1 MVAQLTRDYELLMII
16 SPEANEEEV
25 TTALERVTNFITGRG
40 GSIID
45 QSNWGLRR
53 LAYPIQNFHEGN
65 YVLTRF
71 SADTSDI
78 IELDNSL
85 KASEDILRHLTTK
98 IDKSVNLTAAKAK
111 AAEPPEEEVSE
122 AVDSVETASE
132 EEKAEEPS
140 EAVDS
145 VEAAE
150 PAESSAEVSEA
161 VDSIETAEEEK
172 TEEPAEA
179 VDSDE
184 AAEPS
189 ESEEPSEAVDSVE
202 TAKEEK
208 TE

>member
-111 AAEPPEEEVSE
+111 AAEPPEEE
-122 AVDSVETASE
+122 
-132 EEKAEEPS
+132 KAEEPS

-150 PAESSAEVSEA
+150 PAESSAEVTEA